1 MYVEERLNKILASLE
16 KEGQIDVGALAESF
30 RISKETVRRDLN
42 KLEKDGKLI
51 RTHGGA
57 IAAAGSADSANES
70 VSVTELPANVR
81 STIHMAEKKLIGKAA
96 ASYVREGDVI
106 FIDNSTTCIYVY
118 PYIPQN
124 LHITILTN
132 SLQFLIESIPIAS
145 PLHTFVC
152 LGGIMK
158 PSNLSVYGHTTLKNA
173 QEYFPSKAF
182 ISCTGIFSENK
193 IADMGVQEIDVK
205 RSLMETSREVFLLA
219 DHSKFKPA
227 GQIFLAG
234 LDDIDHI
241 ITDGAAGL
249 SYLNLSQENRDK
261 LIIVDQE

>member
-16 KEGQIDVGALAESF
+16 KDGQIDVGALAETF
-30 RISKETVRRDLN
+30 RISKETIRRDLN

-57 IAAAGSADSANES
+57 IAAAGSANEA
-70 VSVTELPANVR
+70 VHATELPANIR

-158 PSNLSVYGHTTLKNA
+158 PSNLSIYGHATLRNA

-205 RSLMETSREVFLLA
+205 RSLMETSQEVFLLA

-241 ITDGAAGL
+241 ITDGAADFT
-249 SYLNLSQENRDK
+249 YLNLSRENRDK
-261 LIIVDQE
+261 IMIVNRE